1 MNGLHSKRKLHE
13 HYPEFGQNILR
24 HIYKGIPPSFSKNQ
38 TAVQLMKN
46 VDFDD
51 FTNKTSID
59 FKVLGCR
66 YMNKY
71 CVRYW
76 KTVKTRFGYCREFS
90 PELLTKDT
98 FSNGQKL
105 SLSLVM
111 GYDQDDA
118 SIGWYYFLSG
128 KEMELITIFNTL
140 VQEWHC
146 ILLIHSNRHWRQHNR
161 LTYHQ
166 M

>member
-1 MNGLHSKRKLHE
+1 MILSAFQRVGKITFLWDVLWYLVTLCMNGLHSKRKLHE

-24 HIYKGIPPSFSKNQ
+24 HIYKGIPPSFLKNQ

-76 KTVKTRFGYCREFS
+76 KTVKIWIFILQHGSADKFIVWLEKGWKSTSRHALVIVASFRPSC
-90 PELLTKDT
+90 
-98 FSNGQKL
+98 
-105 SLSLVM
+105 SLRTHFRMARNWV
-111 GYDQDDA
+111 
-118 SIGWYYFLSG
+118 
-128 KEMELITIFNTL
+128 
-140 VQEWHC
+140 
-146 ILLIHSNRHWRQHNR
+146 
-161 LTYHQ
+161 YH
-166 M
+166 

>member
-140 VQEWHC
+140 VQE
-146 ILLIHSNRHWRQHNR
+146 
-161 LTYHQ
+161 
-166 M
+166 

>member
-1 MNGLHSKRKLHE
+1 MNGLHSKLKLKQ
-13 HYPEFGQNILR
+13 HYPQFDDKILR
-24 HIYKGIPPSFSKNQ
+24 HIYKGIPPNFGDNK
-38 TAVQLMKN
+38 TAVKLMTDVN
-46 VDFDD
+46 FDD
-51 FTNKTSID
+51 FTNKTAID

-76 KTVKTRFGYCREFS
+76 KKVKTRFGYCHEFS
-90 PELLTKDT
+90 PDLLTKDT

-128 KEMELITIFNTL
+128 LCWAVVSNLTSSK
-140 VQEWHC
+140 EWHC
-146 ILLIHSNRHWRQHNR
+146 TSLTHWRKHSKPHNR
-161 LTYHQ
+161 
-166 M
+166 